1 MVKILSLENWCQSF
15 CTEFK
20 EKSCYIFFGQDGSL
34 KSYLCKKDFSCL
46 FWNSHLIGAK
56 KVYDIISPSLVL
68 PPLHRNA
75 KIHCWNH
82 IFPLLL
88 QRCLVFIIFASTA
101 AAVMMHIF
109 CSHCFFFA
117 ILPVPLVF
125 CYQNCSDLLWEK
137 IVLLIKIF
145 FFFFFL
151 GLEFAESNNSY
162 HYNINSNGIIS
173 PKLFWPTVRRN
184 CSSDWEKLLKF
195 EFEAEGWEFSK
206 FWDH

>member
-1 MVKILSLENWCQSF
+1 MDRCPSF
-15 CTEFK
+15 CTEMK
-20 EKSCYIFFGQDGSL
+20 KSCYIFYGQDGSL
-34 KSYLCKKDFSCL
+34 KSYLCKKDFPCL
-46 FWNSHLIGAK
+46 FWNLYLLGAK

-109 CSHCFFFA
+109 CSHSLFFRNFTGTIDHRKYCPA
-117 ILPVPLVF
+117 F
-125 CYQNCSDLLWEK
+125 K
-137 IVLLIKIF
+137 

-151 GLEFAESNNSY
+151 YYWDFVSLITPLTLY
-162 HYNINSNGIIS
+162 L
-173 PKLFWPTVRRN
+173 LFKYLFKN
-184 CSSDWEKLLKF
+184 Y
-195 EFEAEGWEFSK
+195 
-206 FWDH
+206 